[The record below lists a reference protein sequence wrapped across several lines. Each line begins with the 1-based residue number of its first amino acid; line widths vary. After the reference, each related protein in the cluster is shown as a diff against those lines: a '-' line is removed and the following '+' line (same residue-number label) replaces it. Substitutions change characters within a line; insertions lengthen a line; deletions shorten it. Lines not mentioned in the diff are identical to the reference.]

1 MRGSALVQILACIAH
16 VRRKLEVSVM
26 KRSGLIGIVCDRFF
40 GCGAGR
46 LIGAL
51 LAALAASCVAAS
63 SAGAKEVIKTITVGS
78 VPRAVSSDGTH
89 VWVTDWGENTVSEI
103 EASSGK
109 VINTIKVGEKPYGV
123 SSDGTHVWV
132 TNLADGTVSEIE
144 ASSGKVINTIEVG
157 ESPFS
162 VSSDGSHVWVTNE
175 PNTVSEI
182 EASSAKVINT
192 IPVGEFPGGVSSDG
206 THVWVTSPG
215 EDSVREI
222 EASSGKV
229 INTIPVGVFPISV
242 SSDGTHVWVTD
253 PGEDSVREIEA
264 SSGKVINTIKVGKDP
279 EGVSSDGTHVW
290 VTNEGESTVSEIE
303 AVAQAICTGSSGTI
317 ALSPG
322 LTDAAVFQRVETKGT
337 LTGCSGKAF
346 TEAKYTATLTTDS
359 KVSCSALSGP
369 GVPAFGTV
377 QYAWSPKTKGTT
389 GTLSLPLTE
398 TADIT
403 FSSELETGPNSPSTL
418 SGTISENYTNA
429 GICACPTRK
438 TEGHKAGY
446 KRHLH
451 GISGQLRIGAATK
464 QPGDW
469 VARATARATHPSTC
483 AFPGKRAS
491 EPRPR
496 SLAAWTA
503 RKRAGSSPGPLSL
516 SGVSRGPRGISQS
529 RPPAGGDRS
538 IERALKRASARS
550 PARRVCRGA

>member
-1 MRGSALVQILACIAH
+1 
-16 VRRKLEVSVM
+16 M

-51 LAALAASCVAAS
+51 LAALAASCVAVS

-175 PNTVSEI
+175 PKTVSEI
-182 EASSAKVINT
+182 EASSA
-192 IPVGEFPGGVSSDG
+192 
-206 THVWVTSPG
+206 
-215 EDSVREI
+215 
-222 EASSGKV
+222 
-229 INTIPVGVFPISV
+229 
-242 SSDGTHVWVTD
+242 
-253 PGEDSVREIEA
+253 
-264 SSGKVINTIKVGKDP
+264 KVINTIKVGKDP

-322 LTDAAVFQRVETKGT
+322 LTDTAVFQRVETKGT

-398 TADIT
+398 TADIA

-418 SGTISENYTNA
+418 SGTISENYINA
-429 GICACPTRK
+429 GICGVP
-438 TEGHKAGY
+438 
-446 KRHLH
+446 
-451 GISGQLRIGAATK
+451 Q
-464 QPGDW
+464 
-469 VARATARATHPSTC
+469 
-483 AFPGKRAS
+483 GKRRVIK
-491 EPRPR
+491 PV
-496 SLAAWTA
+496 T
-503 RKRAGSSPGPLSL
+503 KGTFTGSA
-516 SGVSRGPRGISQS
+516 VNF
-529 RPPAGGDRS
+529 
-538 IERALKRASARS
+538 E
-550 PARRVCRGA
+550 